1 MPEVNRRCRFAR
13 MTSVALAQ
21 GLREAGHYIE
31 SVERSEDWYYNFP
44 MAHYRRP
51 LAAAAALNTAIFVVE
66 AVAGF
71 KADSLSL
78 VMDSVHNLSDEM
90 ALVFLYLAFV
100 LPHGISRHLLR
111 SANVFNSVGL
121 LLVSGLLLWQAVER
135 ILNPAPVVGS
145 IAVVVG
151 LLAAAANWGVAR
163 LLLAPSRNNAAIRL
177 AYIHNIGDVYVS
189 LAPVTAG
196 LLVSLTGY
204 SIFDPLIAAGIA
216 VWIIASTVR
225 EVFASSEE
233 LIWPEK
239 IVCGHSDNDGAAIG
253 AASSQPSRAS
263 STPGPMP
270 TTGWTSG

>member
-1 MPEVNRRCRFAR
+1 
-13 MTSVALAQ
+13 
-21 GLREAGHYIE
+21 
-31 SVERSEDWYYNFP
+31 
-44 MAHYRRP
+44 MAHYRKP

-78 VMDSVHNLSDEM
+78 IMDSVHNLSDEM

-121 LLVSGLLLWQAVER
+121 LLVSGLLLWQAAER
-135 ILNPAPVVGS
+135 ILHPAPVVGS

-189 LAPVTAG
+189 LAPVAAG

-204 SIFDPLIAAGIA
+204 SIFDPLIAAAIA
-216 VWIIASTVR
+216 VWISVSTVR
-225 EVFASSEE
+225 EDCTSSEE
-233 LIWPEK
+233 LNWPEK
-239 IVCGHSDNDGAAIG
+239 NVCGHSAPEEAAIG
-253 AASSQPSRAS
+253 VAPS
-263 STPGPMP
+263 PP
-270 TTGWTSG
+270 

>member
-1 MPEVNRRCRFAR
+1 
-13 MTSVALAQ
+13 
-21 GLREAGHYIE
+21 
-31 SVERSEDWYYNFP
+31 
-44 MAHYRRP
+44 
-51 LAAAAALNTAIFVVE
+51 
-66 AVAGF
+66 
-71 KADSLSL
+71 
-78 VMDSVHNLSDEM
+78 MDSVHNLSDEM

-121 LLVSGLLLWQAVER
+121 ILVSGLLLWQAAER
-135 ILNPAPVVGS
+135 ILHPAAVVGS

-189 LAPVTAG
+189 LAPVAAG

-204 SIFDPLIAAGIA
+204 SIFDPLIAACIA
-216 VWIIASTVR
+216 GWIILSTVR

-239 IVCGHSDNDGAAIG
+239 IVCGHSDHEEEAIDAAP
-253 AASSQPSRAS
+253 SQP
-263 STPGPMP
+263 
-270 TTGWTSG
+270 